1 MNINSSNGKALLYIV
16 VVNKILRNIAINT
29 QGKASLDYNRF
40 KQDLAA
46 S

>member
-1 MNINSSNGKALLYIV
+1 MNINSSDGKAPLYMIV
-16 VVNKILRNIAINT
+16 MNKILRNIVINT
-29 QGKASLDYNRF
+29 QGKAGLDYNRF